1 MGQNVIIYIHRDGE
15 PDPKGRKEKAM
26 FAKFFK
32 KEVKK
37 VVATMYRVTY
47 EDGEVLT
54 MDGAGLNMA
63 IVHDYDGQIVKVE
76 KL

>member
-1 MGQNVIIYIHRDGE
+1 
-15 PDPKGRKEKAM
+15 M

-32 KEVKK
+32 KETKK
-37 VVATMYRVTY
+37 VVTTMYRVTY

-54 MDGAGLNMA
+54 MDAAGLNMA
-63 IVHDYDGQIVKVE
+63 VVHDYDGQIVKVE

>member
-1 MGQNVIIYIHRDGE
+1 
-15 PDPKGRKEKAM
+15 M

-32 KEVKK
+32 KEAKK
-37 VVATMYRVTY
+37 VVTAMYRVTY

-63 IVHDYDGQIVKVE
+63 MVHDYDAQIVKVE